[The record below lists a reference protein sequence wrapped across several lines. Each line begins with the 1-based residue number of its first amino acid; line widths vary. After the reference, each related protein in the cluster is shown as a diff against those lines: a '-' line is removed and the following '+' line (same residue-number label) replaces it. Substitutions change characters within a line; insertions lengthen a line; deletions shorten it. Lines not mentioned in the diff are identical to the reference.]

1 MNDSKVGKSLVGGNH
16 HFVPSFVL
24 DSDAVSLLFSRP
36 MQDLHIWWTSRQA
49 QNLQNKARPLFCCD
63 SDGPRCLPK
72 AKDHRIPCLQVD
84 ALRWELEQ
92 KEKQSKR
99 MSGSAFVTFK
109 EKWGLS
115 GLAMEHAENSVL
127 AGCST
132 FCEIV
137 TFSGS
142 GRHTASTSLE
152 RPLFPHVLRI
162 ANLKRFYCKI
172 FPVVGSPSAEIRP
185 GRLLWFCCLI

>member
-1 MNDSKVGKSLVGGNH
+1 MNDSKVGKSLVNGNH

-63 SDGPRCLPK
+63 SDSPRCLPK

-115 GLAMEHAENSVL
+115 GLAMENAENSVL

-142 GRHTASTSLE
+142 GRHTTSTSLE
-152 RPLFPHVLRI
+152 KAFVSSRSQDRKFKEILLQDFPSCWKSL
-162 ANLKRFYCKI
+162 
-172 FPVVGSPSAEIRP
+172 
-185 GRLLWFCCLI
+185 GRNQTGKAAINSCET